1 MEILYI
7 EDDHIDQ
14 LILKRIL
21 RRKEGINYQ
30 IANNLQEAKQLVKAH
45 TFDVILSD
53 YHLAADTIE
62 DILEVFIDLPIF
74 LISGSDHHQKIQ
86 QLYDRGLKG
95 HFQKPFIVEYLQQ
108 IIDKERVE
116 YPKKAAKKM
125 ADFRLPITFD
135 FEYLDKMSAK
145 SPAVKYEFIQIF
157 VDMGAKDS
165 LQLVNAFHIQN
176 WQLVQHFTHKFKSNF
191 NMMGLKQLYLKA
203 EELEFDFLKGDDRG
217 FITQEFPHFL
227 DRLAD
232 AIEMAKLYLDKQR
245 EGVRCR

>member
-74 LISGSDHHQKIQ
+74 LIS
-86 QLYDRGLKG
+86 
-95 HFQKPFIVEYLQQ
+95 
-108 IIDKERVE
+108 
-116 YPKKAAKKM
+116 A
-125 ADFRLPITFD
+125 
-135 FEYLDKMSAK
+135 
-145 SPAVKYEFIQIF
+145 
-157 VDMGAKDS
+157 
-165 LQLVNAFHIQN
+165 
-176 WQLVQHFTHKFKSNF
+176 
-191 NMMGLKQLYLKA
+191 
-203 EELEFDFLKGDDRG
+203 
-217 FITQEFPHFL
+217 
-227 DRLAD
+227 
-232 AIEMAKLYLDKQR
+232 
-245 EGVRCR
+245 